1 MWHLR
6 MQHERITENTASEV
20 DKNAHNAPH
29 THTGEDNH
37 RNEQSSGEERERGV

>member
-1 MWHLR
+1 